1 MTDDISNATVLAVDD
16 EEAYLDAYRE
26 WLADV
31 AELRTAIDGE
41 DALDKLDRSI
51 DVVLLDRRMPNL
63 TGRAVLERIR
73 TRGIDCRVAM
83 VTAVEPDLEVIDMD
97 FDDYLVK
104 PISESEVRSLVAT
117 LVARRSLD
125 ERVQECFSLASKKA
139 ALEGAMSESELEA
152 TGEYRDLVSRLST
165 AEADASESLDRL
177 IDDGAIVG
185 AYDDIGTRG

>member
-73 TRGIDCRVAM
+73 NRGIDCRVAM

-104 PISESEVRSLVAT
+104 PISESEVRSLVDT

-152 TGEYRDLVSRLST
+152 TGEYRDLVSSLST
-165 AEADASESLDRL
+165 AEAEASESLDRL

>member
-1 MTDDISNATVLAVDD
+1 MTDDIADATVLAVDD

-73 TRGIDCRVAM
+73 TLGIDCRVAM
-83 VTAVEPDLEVIDMD
+83 VTAVEPNLEVIDMD

-104 PISESEVRSLVAT
+104 PISESEVRSLVET

-139 ALEGAMSESELEA
+139 ALEDAMGESELEA
-152 TGEYRDLVSRLST
+152 TAEYRDLVSRLST
-165 AEADASESLDRL
+165 AEADAAESLDRL

-185 AYDDIGTRG
+185 VYDDIGTRG